1 MVRGAE
7 RAYWAGS
14 PPVARHDAVPWKAFL
29 ASRTTWLLWAQYFFF
44 SYCWYFYVTWLPTFL
59 KNTYGSATG
68 RYALALLAGGPLFG
82 RGFCNLI
89 SGVPASRLVRAAR
102 TLGRARQLLQ
112 VHRFSLSTA
121 VVRL

>member
-14 PPVARHDAVPWKAFL
+14 PPVARPDAVPWSAFL

-59 KNTYGSATG
+59 KNTYGATRG
-68 RYALALLAGGPLFG
+68 KYALALLAGVPLFG
-82 RGFCNLI
+82 GGFGNLI
-89 SGVPASRLVRAAR
+89 SGLLTARLARAAG
-102 TLGRARQLLQ
+102 TLAPARRILAFS
-112 VHRFSLSTA
+112 RFAIAGA
-121 VVRL
+121 VL